1 MTRLVWVLVC
11 LMFAGSATATAQS
24 PAAATPIS
32 SGPVRHSE
40 DGRPFIRAYRPT
52 EVGGA
57 GQIWSMLQDRRGVM
71 YIGTNGAVLE
81 FDGSS
86 WRRIRLEPGG
96 SGRSLALDPSGR
108 IYVGSASAF
117 GYLAPDE
124 HGDMAFVSLVSRLP
138 EDARSFND
146 VWRTFVTTDGVIF
159 QTERA
164 IFKWAADR
172 FTIIKPTSRFN
183 RASLVDGRIYLTMPE
198 TGLNVL
204 EGDKFRPL
212 PGTESLG
219 LEPFPIILRL
229 DEKRLL
235 IGTRQRAFFLYDG
248 STLVPF
254 PTELDALATTGQLYR
269 GVALPDGTIALTTT
283 SGGMGILDRQGRRV
297 TTVSRANGLP
307 SDVVYFAMPDREGS
321 LWLGLD
327 NGMARVE
334 TPSPLSFYNEAD
346 GLPGYV
352 NRAHRHAG
360 RLYFALQTGI
370 YYLEPASGPT
380 GNARFE
386 QVAGVSNQCWWLATV
401 PDASGVRSPALAA
414 ACTAGLFEITGTR
427 PSCAPR

>member
-1 MTRLVWVLVC
+1 MPRRRPDTRPRECLQHGRAIFHYNHISTLRILPAEHGAPARDRPVSWSDGMTRLVWVLVC
-11 LMFAGSATATAQS
+11 LMFAGSSSATAQAPRPPS
-24 PAAATPIS
+24 PA
-32 SGPVRHSE
+32 PVRHAE

-57 GQIWSMLQDRRGVM
+57 GQIWSILQDRRGVM
-71 YIGTNGAVLE
+71 YIGTNGSVLE

-96 SGRSLALDPSGR
+96 SGRSLALDASGR
-108 IYVGSASAF
+108 IYVGSASSL

-124 HGDMAFVSLVSRLP
+124 HGDMTFVSLVSRLP

-146 VWRTFVTTDGVIF
+146 VWRTFVTADGIIF

-164 IFKWAADR
+164 IFKWADDR
-172 FTIIKPTSRFN
+172 FTIIRPASRFN

-204 EGDKFRPL
+204 EGDKFRAL

-219 LEPFPIILRL
+219 LEPFPIIIRH

-269 GVALPDGTIALTTT
+269 GVALPDGTNALTTT

-297 TTVSRANGLP
+297 TTVNRAN
-307 SDVVYFAMPDREGS
+307 
-321 LWLGLD
+321 
-327 NGMARVE
+327 
-334 TPSPLSFYNEAD
+334 
-346 GLPGYV
+346 
-352 NRAHRHAG
+352 
-360 RLYFALQTGI
+360 
-370 YYLEPASGPT
+370 
-380 GNARFE
+380 
-386 QVAGVSNQCWWLATV
+386 
-401 PDASGVRSPALAA
+401 
-414 ACTAGLFEITGTR
+414 
-427 PSCAPR
+427 